1 MILFGLLI
9 VLLQGLFAST
19 MVYAD
24 VPKLIN
30 HQGYLTN
37 SAGTPVNASVPI
49 IFTIYNVPTGG
60 TALWTETRTVIPSK
74 GVFDVNLGETTPIN
88 LPFDVPYYLG
98 IKVGAD
104 AEMIP
109 RQSLTSVSYAFR
121 SDQANTV
128 ADGDVTTAKL
138 ANGSV
143 TSTKLGVV
151 CADKYYLQY
160 STPNG
165 WTCNIGTPGPQG
177 AQGVK
182 GDTGATGPQGPT
194 GSTGATGPQGP
205 AGPAVG
211 TFAVC
216 ASASLNG
223 YDDGS
228 DGRCSCSR
236 TTISYVASISSCTAT
251 SSTGS
256 CSAYGKYEGT
266 FHSSYYGSCC
276 VCAY

>member
-1 MILFGLLI
+1 MSIFSQNSQLKSFRIFGLLI

-98 IKVGAD
+98 IKVGTD
-104 AEMIP
+104 AEMTP

-128 ADGDVTTAKL
+128 ANGAVTTAKL
-138 ANGSV
+138 ADGSV

-151 CADKYYLQY
+151 CPDKYYLQY

-177 AQGVK
+177 VQGVK
-182 GDTGATGPQGPT
+182 GDVGATGPQG
-194 GSTGATGPQGP
+194 
-205 AGPAVG
+205 
-211 TFAVC
+211 
-216 ASASLNG
+216 LKKE
-223 YDDGS
+223 
-228 DGRCSCSR
+228 
-236 TTISYVASISSCTAT
+236 II
-251 SSTGS
+251 
-256 CSAYGKYEGT
+256 
-266 FHSSYYGSCC
+266 
-276 VCAY
+276 